1 MNKIYFLFTISLFLG
16 LVGCPFISDES
27 LVGSWGIESNG
38 SVYKSVEFTSGGD
51 MSLYDVT
58 YYSSDNTTDY
68 NLPFSNTG
76 SSTLR
81 ATLKCF
87 SYGGKLD
94 YWSENN
100 YSGKTTVNYYIS
112 GGKLTIPELSLN
124 DLVKM

>member
-1 MNKIYFLFTISLFLG
+1 MKKIFALSIICLTFC
-16 LVGCPFISDES
+16 LVDCPYISDNS
-27 LVGSWGIESNG
+27 LVGSWGVENNG
-38 SVYKSVEFTSGGD
+38 NVYKSVEFTSEGN

-58 YYSSDNTTDY
+58 YYSSDVTTDY
-68 NLPFSNTG
+68 NLPFTNTG

-81 ATLKCF
+81 VTLKCF
-87 SYGGKLD
+87 SYNGKLD

-112 GGKLTIPELSLN
+112 DGKLTIAELSLN